1 MGSEAA
7 ASLAW
12 ITMGNARTEV
22 ALIERVGAFE
32 PDGLESSILS
42 RLEKVG
48 SVLLRG
54 FDVTTEDRFRQ
65 FATRLSSNLIADS
78 REHERVTA
86 DGLIQT
92 PVAYSA
98 SRKLLWHNENSFNDS
113 WPLRLFF
120 ACLVAP
126 ESGGQTPV
134 ADSLAVLRS
143 LPRTLVDE
151 FVRRGVRY
159 ERSYHEGVGLDW
171 RVVFGT
177 EDRREVEDRCIAEGV
192 DLTWTDGGVHT
203 SAVRPAVIR
212 HPITGEP
219 SWFNQA
225 QHWHTA
231 CLDPATREALVELF
245 GEDAMPRN
253 CRFGDGGVISDDA
266 MHSILDVYAD
276 VEFAF
281 DWEVGDLLVVDN
293 VRTAHAR
300 NPYAGERYLL
310 VAMANRHRYIDPP
323 FGAADLDDLVLEG
336 E

>member
-1 MGSEAA
+1 MSP
-7 ASLAW
+7 LAQTT
-12 ITMGNARTEV
+12 IGNAWTEV
-22 ALIERVGAFE
+22 ALIRRVAAAD
-32 PDGLESSILS
+32 PDYLDSVTFS
-42 RLEKVG
+42 RLQEVG

-54 FDVTTEDRFRQ
+54 FDVTTEHRFGQ
-65 FATRLSSNLIADS
+65 FAARLSSDLVADS
-78 REHERVTA
+78 REHEPVTA
-86 DGLIQT
+86 DGVIQT
-92 PVAYSA
+92 PVAYSS

-120 ACLVAP
+120 GCLVAP

-134 ADSLAVLRS
+134 ADSGAVLRS

-159 ERSYHEGVGLDW
+159 ERTYHDGVGLDW

-177 EDRREVEDRCIAEGV
+177 DNPREVERRCIAEGV
-192 DLTWTDGGVHT
+192 DLAWTDGCLHT

-212 HPITGEP
+212 HPITGAP

-225 QHWHTA
+225 QHWHPA
-231 CLDPATREALVELF
+231 CLDPATREALAELF
-245 GEDAMPRN
+245 DEDAMPRN
-253 CRFGDGGVISDDA
+253 CRFGDGGTISDDA
-266 MHSILDVYAD
+266 MHSILGVYAD

-300 NPYAGERYLL
+300 NPFAGERYLL
-310 VAMANRHRYIDPP
+310 VAMGDRHWYVDPH
-323 FGAADLDDLVLEG
+323 FGAADLDGLVMEA